1 MKRIMIAIGIALLM
15 ATTGYPQICDPPGEF
30 VGITEYPIQSSGSS
44 NSRIAYDAMEGVH
57 ITWMRGPSGFERNV
71 YYNFR
76 GNEGWLGETI
86 VSQVD
91 GAGYPTL
98 ALTSD
103 YRANITYHNMMNNY
117 VLLAIDQVRGFG
129 IFNYYDPPDLAPSR
143 NRAFWPQIAL
153 SANDDI
159 HILMAE
165 HTQEYGIYPSVIY
178 SRSTDDG
185 ESWTDPIEVASV
197 ALLNGI
203 ITSASDGRVAI
214 VYLQPVTSGEF
225 SQVKNEICYFISAD
239 GSEWDFSEPAYITD
253 YENDGL
259 DIYCPWGIDA
269 VFGPDGG
276 LNVIWLT
283 GNIDEEGLF
292 IDDATKLWHYSDET
306 GNSMQISEMSD
317 PDLRC
322 ELAAVT
328 SQISM
333 PTISIN
339 LAWPSEIMSVTYVGY
354 DDTDVSSEGNCV
366 GDLYMV
372 FKLYTWQDWVGPF
385 NITETS
391 SPDCEPGDCLSE
403 NFPSTAE
410 SIADSVHLTYV
421 MQKLGDIPDT
431 VYYLPVHVSSGLPV
445 YEDGNVPT
453 AFELY
458 GNYPNPFNAGTTIE
472 FKIEENGYANLTIYD
487 ITGAKVATLVNGEME
502 AGLHSVNWDSGDAAS
517 GVYYYSLEANGEEST
532 RKMTLLR

>member
-57 ITWMRGPSGFERNV
+57 ITWMRGPSSFERSV

-76 GNEGWLGETI
+76 GYEGWLGETI

-103 YRANITYHNMMNNY
+103 HRANITYHNMMNNY
-117 VLLAIDQVRGFG
+117 VLLAVDQVRGFG

-143 NRAFWPQIAL
+143 NRAFWPQIAI

-185 ESWTDPIEVASV
+185 ASWTDPIEVASV

-225 SQVKNEICYFISAD
+225 SQINNEVCYFISAD
-239 GSEWDFSEPAYITD
+239 DSEWDFSEPGYITD

-276 LNVIWLT
+276 LNVVWLT

-292 IDDATKLWHYSDET
+292 IDDATKLWHYSDQT
-306 GNSMQISEMSD
+306 GNSMQIAEMSD
-317 PDLRC
+317 PDLEC

-328 SQISM
+328 SQIAM
-333 PTISIN
+333 PSISVDPEGN
-339 LAWPSEIMSVTYVGY
+339 LVVIYVGY
-354 DDTDVSSEGNCV
+354 DDTDLSSEGLCV
-366 GDLYMV
+366 GDL
-372 FKLYTWQDWVGPF
+372 FWTLRPNSGQEWLEPL
-385 NITETS
+385 NITETH
-391 SPDCEPGDCLSE
+391 SPDCLPGDCLSE
-403 NFPSTAE
+403 IFPSTAE
-410 SIADSVHLTYV
+410 VMTDSVHLTYV
-421 MQKLGDIPDT
+421 MQKLAEGQDT
-431 VYYLPVHVSSGLPV
+431 VYYMPVEVSTVPLDVDSR
-445 YEDGNVPT
+445 EDVPRS
-453 AFELY
+453 FKLY
-458 GNYPNPFNAGTTIE
+458 GNYPNPFNSSTTIRFE
-472 FKIEENGYANLTIYD
+472 TVEDGYANLAIYD

-502 AGLHSVNWDSGDAAS
+502 AGVHAVNWDSGDAAS
-517 GVYYYSLEANGEEST
+517 GVYYFSLKANGEESA
-532 RKMTLLR
+532 RKMTLLK